1 MASSG
6 SRLNYVPAPQPALS
20 RSACF
25 ALSLTKSNKV
35 FGGTGILKWI
45 HLYRFPG
52 GHSYQDKTQCR
63 AHYQPQGSNWIINL
77 GDWDEETNAVSLAGN
92 CTISL
97 RYGENSE
104 FLWIFVK
111 LTLWF
116 YNNYD
121 RKSSQMWVIY
131 PMFRFTLFIKSQ
143 MLRAFNEKEN
153 LKEPA
158 ANRFAAS
165 LHPPGSSVW
174 IAFPSFH
181 LLTRV
186 ITQPCLLK
194 FILLHLRLL
203 WRPKLYIREKMKS
216 KTIKSEDYLKD
227 LV

>member
-45 HLYRFPG
+45 HLYCFPG
-52 GHSYQDKTQCR
+52 GHSYQDKTQCS

-77 GDWDEETNAVSLAGN
+77 GDWDEETSAGSLARN
-92 CTISL
+92 CTIPV
-97 RYGENSE
+97 RWGEKSE
-104 FLWIFVK
+104 FLWFSVK

-116 YNNYD
+116 YNI
-121 RKSSQMWVIY
+121 SSQLWVTC
-131 PMFRFTLFIKSQ
+131 PTLRFTPFTKSP
-143 MLRAFNEKEN
+143 MLNAFNEKEN

-158 ANRFAAS
+158 AKRFAAIVRTP
-165 LHPPGSSVW
+165 LVHQMW

-194 FILLHLRLL
+194 FIFLHLCLL
-203 WRPKLYIREKMKS
+203 WSPKLFY
-216 KTIKSEDYLKD
+216 
-227 LV
+227 